1 MLPKLI
7 WMHKLCLL
15 ERMDIYYFP
24 IKVRIFWLEEILT
37 SRDHKIKF
45 IWYVYD
51 QDAENAK
58 CLIFVW
64 EITPKV
70 VTDISICQ
78 VNFN

>member
-1 MLPKLI
+1 
-7 WMHKLCLL
+7 MHKLCLL

-58 CLIFVW
+58 CLIFV
-64 EITPKV
+64 
-70 VTDISICQ
+70 
-78 VNFN
+78 